1 MNIKARLFATL
12 REGRGKEV
20 FVEMDEGDTVQMLI
34 DKLDIP
40 NEDIAILLVN
50 GLTGD
55 VSAELDPSDV
65 VSIFPPTGGG

>member
-20 FVEMDEGDTVQMLI
+20 FVEMNEGDTVQMLI
-34 DKLDIP
+34 DKLEIP
-40 NEDIAILLVN
+40 NEDIAILLIN

-55 VSAELDPSDV
+55 VSAELDPTDV